1 MKNLTKAAIIGA
13 GLFLST
19 SVSAHPDGATPYF
32 YPSTFVFGFIEGCWE
47 TIEQSK
53 APITEELWPAQ
64 IKVICGCVV
73 DALRHSVEF
82 SKIKDNYMDPGI
94 QFIVN
99 ATFPVC
105 VQEQDFLS
113 LNEQ

>member
-1 MKNLTKAAIIGA
+1 MKHLIKAMIVGA
-13 GLFLST
+13 GLFLAT
-19 SVSAHPDGATPYF
+19 SASAHPDGATPYF

-47 TIEQSK
+47 TIEQSR
-53 APITEELWPAQ
+53 APILEELWPAQ
-64 IKVICGCVV
+64 IKVVCGCVV

-82 SKIKDNYMDPGI
+82 AKIKDNYMDPEI
-94 QFIVN
+94 QLIVN

-105 VQEQDFLS
+105 VEEQELYS

>member
-32 YPSTFVFGFIEGCWE
+32 YPSTFVYGFIEGCWE
-47 TIEQSK
+47 TIEQSR
-53 APITEELWPAQ
+53 APILEELWPAQ
-64 IKVICGCVV
+64 IKVVCGCVV
-73 DALRHSVEF
+73 DALRHAVEF
-82 SKIKDNYMDPGI
+82 SRVKDNYMDPEI
-94 QFIVN
+94 QLIVS
-99 ATFPVC
+99 ATFPIC